1 MGNVRS
7 YRDLVVWQKAIELAV
22 GCYSLTKSFPRSE
35 IFGLSSQLQRAAVSV
50 AINIAEGHGR
60 NGPREFLHF
69 LLNSRGSLRETETL
83 LIISN
88 RVGYSKTETHL
99 NLLTN
104 ADEIGR
110 MLFALSEK
118 IAVSSLRGSPL
129 RPAP

>member
-1 MGNVRS
+1 MGSVRS

-69 LLNSRGSLRETETL
+69 LSNSRGSLRETETL

-99 NLLTN
+99 
-104 ADEIGR
+104 
-110 MLFALSEK
+110 
-118 IAVSSLRGSPL
+118 
-129 RPAP
+129 